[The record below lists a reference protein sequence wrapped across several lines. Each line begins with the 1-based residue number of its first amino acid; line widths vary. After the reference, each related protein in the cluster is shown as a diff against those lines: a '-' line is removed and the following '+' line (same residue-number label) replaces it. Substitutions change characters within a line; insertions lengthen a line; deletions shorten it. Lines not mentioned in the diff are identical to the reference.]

1 MTTITAA
8 TVDRIVETT
17 PSSNLLRLART
28 DAEKELLYY
37 LDNNVSRYLGD
48 ILQHSSGDDSNAL
61 RYKNIRQLHTMAAD
75 MVDRGLVIE
84 NQDGTYRRS
93 DFAIDMDS
101 VREMAFKALLMVQ
114 TISKHLRLLKQQ
126 TPEFERVQSALDAA
140 ENLAVNVRSMIHS
153 FE

>member
-93 DFAIDMDS
+93 DNDS
-101 VREMAFKALLMVQ
+101 FV
-114 TISKHLRLLKQQ
+114 
-126 TPEFERVQSALDAA
+126 
-140 ENLAVNVRSMIHS
+140 
-153 FE
+153 